1 MELSIGVQALVA
13 ELKLASTVFDDQG
26 YDLVQYE
33 AGEDTL
39 SFTASGSSLWLN
51 SACEADVL
59 SGGTAVVRVR
69 RPLSYLEL
77 LPADKRLR
85 LSYDSGDTHMRM
97 EVVDATPAA
106 QTPTLEAEA
115 LKLPA
120 GLFGA
125 DLEPEPSQPQDPG
138 VRWSVPV
145 EPLLEA
151 IRRTFMCVASEGTR
165 YTVPGGQLVM
175 TPETVGM
182 VSTDGHRLSRYFR
195 EAAVEG
201 PPDRHVSV
209 IGRQALASL
218 TGILSA
224 ALAAEGP
231 TPPVTVAALGNGRVF
246 FECGPRRLACQ
257 QVEGKFPDH
266 EKVLPTVFEANFE
279 INRLEFYRVLR
290 RVSLFAERRT
300 PAVRFDLGDGR
311 LAMTPHIGNGQL
323 ADTSKESV
331 EVEYGGEPAAVGL
344 NAKYVLEFLEQA
356 RSPKV
361 IMSLHQPPRGSVQ
374 LQEMGLSQD
383 TDYRYLIMPIRL

>member
-26 YDLVQYE
+26 FDLVRYE
-33 AGEDTL
+33 AGDGTL
-39 SFTASGSSLWLN
+39 SFSASGSSLWLN

-59 SGGTAVVRVR
+59 STGTAVARVR

-77 LPADKRLR
+77 LPADKTLR
-85 LSYDSGDTHMRM
+85 LKYENGDTHMRM
-97 EVVDATPAA
+97 RVVDATPAA
-106 QTPTLEAEA
+106 QTPTLQAEA
-115 LKLPA
+115 FKLPQ

-125 DLEPEPSQPQDPG
+125 DLEPDASQPQAAG
-138 VRWSVPV
+138 VRWSLPA

-175 TPETVGM
+175 TPEKVGM

-201 PPDRHVSV
+201 PAGGHVSV

-224 ALAAEGP
+224 AAAAEGP
-231 TPPVTVAALGNGRVF
+231 TPPVTVAALGNDRIF

-266 EKVLPTVFEANFE
+266 QRVMPDEFQANFE
-279 INRLEFYRVLR
+279 VNRLEFYRVLR
-290 RVSLFAERRT
+290 RVALFAEKRT
-300 PAVRFDLGDGR
+300 PAVRFDLDDGR
-311 LAMTPHIGNGQL
+311 LTMTPHIGNGQL

-331 EVEYGGEPAAVGL
+331 KVDFGGEPAAVGL

-356 RSPKV
+356 RSPQV
-361 IMSLHQPPRGSVQ
+361 LMSLNHPPRGSVQ
-374 LQEMGLSQD
+374 LQETGLPKD